1 MARNR
6 EFDDLLDELKM
17 LHDAKN
23 HDYAT
28 AENPYKNLEE
38 VLNIGIEP
46 WRGVVIRLMDKF
58 ERVKQYCVSGELAIK
73 SEGMEDTFKDIAVY
87 SSLAVILFRKDQ
99 EKQQELT
106 ELERGKGFEG
116 ASYLTEAMDDKLPPC
131 DMDYD
136 HPIMVNVRA
145 EEARKKA
152 EDEEIF
158 LQDRDNRLALEGD
171 DGSGTFLWNGK
182 GFNSEAE
189 LNAYKIDFE
198 KLEAERRARNN

>member
-1 MARNR
+1 M
-6 EFDDLLDELKM
+6 ELVV
-17 LHDAKN
+17 LQHCSSEAIVRV
-23 HDYAT
+23 
-28 AENPYKNLEE
+28 AEK
-38 VLNIGIEP
+38 
-46 WRGVVIRLMDKF
+46 
-58 ERVKQYCVSGELAIK
+58 KQKE
-73 SEGMEDTFKDIAVY
+73 
-87 SSLAVILFRKDQ
+87 
-99 EKQQELT
+99 
-106 ELERGKGFEG
+106 
-116 ASYLTEAMDDKLPPC
+116 
-131 DMDYD
+131 
-136 HPIMVNVRA
+136 